1 VVAGQAPQATEP
13 VLRFFLDRN
22 LGSHIVP
29 ETLRAVGW
37 TLETMD
43 ERYGV
48 SESQLISD
56 VQWIEEA
63 TDLGDVL
70 LTKDLRIAANP
81 LEAASVHRVSAR
93 AFGLARRDIDGR
105 TMASY
110 FLIIKAAYSGWQ
122 NALPDHT

>member
-29 ETLRAVGW
+29 ETLRTAGW

-70 LTKDLRIAANP
+70 AAEPTFPQVAPERDSNARP
-81 LEAASVHRVSAR
+81 AA
-93 AFGLARRDIDGR
+93 
-105 TMASY
+105 
-110 FLIIKAAYSGWQ
+110 
-122 NALPDHT
+122 